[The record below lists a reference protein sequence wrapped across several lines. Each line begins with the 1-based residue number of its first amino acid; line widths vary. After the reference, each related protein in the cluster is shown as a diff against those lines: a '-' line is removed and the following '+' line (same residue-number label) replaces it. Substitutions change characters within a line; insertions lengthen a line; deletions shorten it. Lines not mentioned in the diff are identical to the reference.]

1 MAWEVY
7 RKVWVQVD
15 PEMVEHRRA
24 FDRVEHRTASLA
36 VPCLM
41 EQHRLASYQGV
52 EAACSWE
59 HWHYMAAIPEE
70 ALPYDEAGLAGC
82 AVVEGKAF

>member
-1 MAWEVY
+1 MAWEAC
-7 RKVWVQVD
+7 RKVWVQGG

-24 FDRVEHRTASLA
+24 FDRVEHKTASSA

-52 EAACSWE
+52 EAACSSE